1 MNQTHT
7 LCKRPAQQPHTAL
20 MGTQCTMSVP
30 AHLDIDPLDTLH
42 TPAVLCQNL
51 LSVMEGNAM
60 VEVEELTQHLNR
72 TYNGV
77 V

>member
-51 LSVMEGNAM
+51 LYTPV
-60 VEVEELTQHLNR
+60 VLLKHVHLPIILR
-72 TYNGV
+72 DV
-77 V
+77 QPL